1 MAGVVKVPEKI
12 MPKIKDKLGP
22 NMIFCFV
29 CTFALG
35 LAAHMYKL
43 TNWLPNWDSLV
54 FRYDAQNM
62 IHLGRWFLSAACAA
76 SSYYDLP
83 WLCGLLTLL
92 FHAMGAV
99 CVCRI
104 MRLRGKVAAGL
115 TGVVIVTFPTVASL
129 LMYNYIADG
138 YSLAFLFACAAAMLL
153 TEDRVTLPMIAAS
166 ALLITLSVAIYQA
179 YITVTV
185 MLLLMR
191 LIDCAFFGEDT
202 AAELLKKSALY
213 LVTGLFAGVLYLVL
227 TKLSLWVSGTELSTY
242 QGMKEAMSLSSVNI
256 AAAFYICTHSFV
268 NFFFDFSDGVNAF
281 KVLNC
286 IAFSLIA
293 VLYAG
298 GAVRSGML
306 RSPSKTFLAAV
317 YVLLLPFGASLLA
330 FVYPS
335 VDYHNLMKMGYCVF
349 YLLLVLGYER
359 IDFLGKKVRCAV
371 SWGILAVCA
380 GLVYVWIVTAN
391 VSYHKLGMAY
401 EKSYGTLIRIADR
414 IELTDGNESCEEIL
428 IVGTLPGSEDYSAH
442 LSPEMTGTTDGY
454 ILRADDE
461 SVGQSV
467 VCSALNDY
475 CGKNYRFV
483 SGERK
488 RELLES
494 ETVKNMK
501 SWSDKGSVAVFDGV
515 IIVKL
520 GEEDAW

>member
-12 MPKIKDKLGP
+12 IPKIKEKLEP
-22 NMIFCFV
+22 NVIICFL
-29 CTFALG
+29 CALAFG

-43 TNWLPNWDSLV
+43 VNWLPNWDSLV
-54 FRYDAQNM
+54 FRYDSQNM
-62 IHLGRWFLSAACAA
+62 IHLGRWLLSAACAA

-83 WLCGLLTLL
+83 WLGGLLTLI
-92 FHAMGAV
+92 FHAGGAV
-99 CVCRI
+99 CVCRV
-104 MRLRGKVAAGL
+104 MRLKGKPASGIVGAM
-115 TGVVIVTFPTVASL
+115 VVTFPTVTSL

-138 YSLAFLFACAAAMLL
+138 YSLAFFFSCAAAMLL
-153 TEDRVTLPMIAAS
+153 TEDRVTLLRAVSAAI
-166 ALLITLSVAIYQA
+166 LITLSAAIYQA

-185 MLLLMR
+185 MLLLMH
-191 LIDCAFFGEDT
+191 LIDLAFFGEVT
-202 AAELLKKSALY
+202 AAELFKKSALY
-213 LVTGLFAGVLYLVL
+213 LASGISGLAFYLAL
-227 TKLSLWVSGTELSTY
+227 TKLSLFISGTELTSY
-242 QGMKEAMSLSSVNI
+242 QGMREAMSFGGVNI
-256 AAAFYICTHSFV
+256 SAAVYICTHSFV

-293 VLYAG
+293 VLYAVG
-298 GAVRSGML
+298 IVRSGML

-330 FVYPS
+330 FVNPA

-349 YLLLVLGYER
+349 YLLLVLAYER
-359 IDFLGKKVRCAV
+359 TGIFGEKVRCAA
-371 SWGILAVCA
+371 SWGILAVCV

-414 IELTDGNESCEEIL
+414 IELAEGAEECNEIL
-428 IVGTLPGSEDYSAH
+428 IIGALSGSEDYSVQ

-475 CGKNYRFV
+475 CGKNYSFV

-488 RELLES
+488 RELLAT

-501 SWSDKGSVAVFDGV
+501 PWSDKSSVAVEDGV

-520 GEEDAW
+520 GEEDAN